1 MKSFHEIQYCLR
13 NPRIRTHS
21 VENIRLGSWGD
32 YNLINSPCT
41 PTSACQ

>member
-21 VENIRLGSWGD
+21 VYRSMGRWGRCSI
-32 YNLINSPCT
+32 YRHRHSTRSRIL
-41 PTSACQ
+41 